1 MFGVDGITLE
11 QNKLGIGVHIHS
23 KTSMFQETISKA
35 EVCKSEVPQSFDIV
49 CSFPKGKLRGKVY
62 IETFFYIKELK
73 KTFPTHADLE
83 GMRVSQKNISELVL
97 IIDGDGSMFP
107 IGEFEDKN
115 GPLWKLKLGNF
126 NASEDL
132 FSYDNI
138 SILLNTAHSLF
149 RQLNERKTALSRG
162 LMMEIVSQ
170 AMTLIINKVMEE
182 REEAE
187 IDTDISD
194 GTILSM
200 VDYWISV
207 FDVDTSDTV
216 HISNSLRI
224 ALEQILTDLGKEVE
238 LFCPV
243 DIPKYLR
250 YFNGWD
256 RVSDNL
262 WKSDLYI
269 IVDTTSSTLLS
280 KILENPLY
288 KNLLE
293 KNKVV
298 VIDHHTDATPDLPFE
313 YSLLLENRSS
323 CSEVI
328 FELCKK
334 SGWQVNELASSS
346 LMGAI
351 LSDTLGFTTQNVSK
365 ETFITA
371 SELTSLGAKVS
382 SIEESR
388 REFMKKAPEILEYK
402 GDLIKRIE
410 YFLGG
415 KLALIHIP
423 WDEIRQY
430 SDKYNPSV
438 LVIDEMRLV
447 EGVEVCVAVKTYPD
461 GKVTGK
467 VRTNLP
473 IAADIAGYFGGG
485 GHAYA
490 SGFRVYDNYDQ
501 IIKELLDATEKALE
515 IGRNNA

>member
-1 MFGVDGITLE
+1 MNTFNLFKQINKELEEKIGLFVSDYSLNYKIDGEQKDILCPILPNTVQVMSELDSNWTADYDDLIVKQTIKIENSSYLFGVDGITLE

-49 CSFPKGKLRGKVY
+49 CSFPQGKLRGKVY

-224 ALEQILTDLGKEVE
+224 ALEQIL
-238 LFCPV
+238 P
-243 DIPKYLR
+243 
-250 YFNGWD
+250 
-256 RVSDNL
+256 
-262 WKSDLYI
+262 
-269 IVDTTSSTLLS
+269 
-280 KILENPLY
+280 
-288 KNLLE
+288 
-293 KNKVV
+293 
-298 VIDHHTDATPDLPFE
+298 
-313 YSLLLENRSS
+313 
-323 CSEVI
+323 
-328 FELCKK
+328 
-334 SGWQVNELASSS
+334 
-346 LMGAI
+346 
-351 LSDTLGFTTQNVSK
+351 
-365 ETFITA
+365 
-371 SELTSLGAKVS
+371 
-382 SIEESR
+382 EE
-388 REFMKKAPEILEYK
+388 
-402 GDLIKRIE
+402 
-410 YFLGG
+410 
-415 KLALIHIP
+415 
-423 WDEIRQY
+423 
-430 SDKYNPSV
+430 
-438 LVIDEMRLV
+438 
-447 EGVEVCVAVKTYPD
+447 
-461 GKVTGK
+461 
-467 VRTNLP
+467 
-473 IAADIAGYFGGG
+473 
-485 GHAYA
+485 
-490 SGFRVYDNYDQ
+490 
-501 IIKELLDATEKALE
+501 
-515 IGRNNA
+515 

>member
-1 MFGVDGITLE
+1 MDNNYL
-11 QNKLGIGVHIHS
+11 
-23 KTSMFQETISKA
+23 
-35 EVCKSEVPQSFDIV
+35 
-49 CSFPKGKLRGKVY
+49 
-62 IETFFYIKELK
+62 ELK
-73 KTFPTHADLE
+73 EIIESAK
-83 GMRVSQKNISELVL
+83 KIS
-97 IIDGDGSMFP
+97 IIQAENPDGDSLGS
-107 IGEFEDKN
+107 
-115 GPLWKLKLGNF
+115 
-126 NASEDL
+126 A
-132 FSYDNI
+132 
-138 SILLNTAHSLF
+138 
-149 RQLNERKTALSRG
+149 
-162 LMMEIVSQ
+162 
-170 AMTLIINKVMEE
+170 
-182 REEAE
+182 
-187 IDTDISD
+187 
-194 GTILSM
+194 
-200 VDYWISV
+200 
-207 FDVDTSDTV
+207 
-216 HISNSLRI
+216 I
-224 ALEQILTDLGKEVE
+224 ALEQILTNLGKEVE

-334 SGWQVNELASSS
+334 SGWQVNELASNS
-346 LMGAI
+346 LIGAI

-388 REFMKKAPEILEYK
+388 REFMKKAPEILDYK

-410 YFLGG
+410 YFLDG

>member
-1 MFGVDGITLE
+1 MDNNYL
-11 QNKLGIGVHIHS
+11 
-23 KTSMFQETISKA
+23 
-35 EVCKSEVPQSFDIV
+35 
-49 CSFPKGKLRGKVY
+49 
-62 IETFFYIKELK
+62 ELK
-73 KTFPTHADLE
+73 EIIESAK
-83 GMRVSQKNISELVL
+83 KIS
-97 IIDGDGSMFP
+97 IIQAENPDGDSLGS
-107 IGEFEDKN
+107 
-115 GPLWKLKLGNF
+115 
-126 NASEDL
+126 A
-132 FSYDNI
+132 
-138 SILLNTAHSLF
+138 
-149 RQLNERKTALSRG
+149 
-162 LMMEIVSQ
+162 
-170 AMTLIINKVMEE
+170 
-182 REEAE
+182 
-187 IDTDISD
+187 
-194 GTILSM
+194 
-200 VDYWISV
+200 
-207 FDVDTSDTV
+207 
-216 HISNSLRI
+216 I
-224 ALEQILTDLGKEVE
+224 ALEQILTNLGKEVE

-334 SGWQVNELASSS
+334 SGWQVNKLASSS

-410 YFLGG
+410 YFLNG

-490 SGFRVYDNYDQ
+490 SGFRVYENYDQ

>member
-1 MFGVDGITLE
+1 MDNNYL
-11 QNKLGIGVHIHS
+11 
-23 KTSMFQETISKA
+23 
-35 EVCKSEVPQSFDIV
+35 
-49 CSFPKGKLRGKVY
+49 
-62 IETFFYIKELK
+62 ELK
-73 KTFPTHADLE
+73 EIIESAK
-83 GMRVSQKNISELVL
+83 KIS
-97 IIDGDGSMFP
+97 IIQAENPDGDSLGS
-107 IGEFEDKN
+107 
-115 GPLWKLKLGNF
+115 
-126 NASEDL
+126 A
-132 FSYDNI
+132 
-138 SILLNTAHSLF
+138 
-149 RQLNERKTALSRG
+149 
-162 LMMEIVSQ
+162 
-170 AMTLIINKVMEE
+170 
-182 REEAE
+182 
-187 IDTDISD
+187 
-194 GTILSM
+194 
-200 VDYWISV
+200 
-207 FDVDTSDTV
+207 
-216 HISNSLRI
+216 I
-224 ALEQILTDLGKEVE
+224 ALEQILTNLGKEVE

-293 KNKVV
+293 KNKVI

-334 SGWQVNELASSS
+334 SGWQVNKLASSS

-388 REFMKKAPEILEYK
+388 REFMKKAPEILDYK